1 VEAGQPAAPP
11 TKDPTTPPPTVCPE
25 VLFQMKAR
33 ACGYATVFLHS
44 FLFHVLCQLAKLKSF
59 LQPSI
64 TAGQLRRELLWPKGG
79 EAVDFLI

>member
-1 VEAGQPAAPP
+1 
-11 TKDPTTPPPTVCPE
+11 
-25 VLFQMKAR
+25 MKAR

-64 TAGQLRRELLWPKGG
+64 TAGQLRRELLWPNYSEIGNTKKY
-79 EAVDFLI
+79 FLEDLKTKIP